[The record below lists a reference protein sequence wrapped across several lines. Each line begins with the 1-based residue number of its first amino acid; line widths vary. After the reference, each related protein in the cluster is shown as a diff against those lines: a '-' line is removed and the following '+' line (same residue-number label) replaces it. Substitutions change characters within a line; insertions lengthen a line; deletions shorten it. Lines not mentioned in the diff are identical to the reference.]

1 MHPSVVNVS
10 LSGEQPVA
18 DWYIPIVAPFF
29 PSVRWNSGGS
39 DVWLSFDDGPHRI
52 ATPAVLDSL
61 QQERV
66 SAMFF
71 LLGQNA
77 ELYPDLVR
85 RIHDDGHV
93 VGNHGDEHRPVWF
106 RARKTIISRLRRASA
121 AIEQAGG
128 GRPVTFR
135 PPYGRLDPST
145 PVAARGAGLT
155 TTMFSVNSWDFSG
168 GDVASIVDRVLRR
181 TRPGDI
187 ILLHD
192 NDRTST
198 FAGQLVTDL
207 IRRGR
212 NAGLTF
218 GKPIA

>member
-1 MHPSVVNVS
+1 M
-10 LSGEQPVA
+10 A
-18 DWYIPIVAPFF
+18 DWYIPIVATFF
-29 PSVRWNSGGS
+29 PSVRWNSGSS
-39 DVWLSFDDGPHRI
+39 DIWLTFDDGPHPI

-61 QQERV
+61 QREGV
-66 SAMFF
+66 NAMFF

-77 ELYPDLVR
+77 ELHPDVVR
-85 RIHDDGHV
+85 RIRDEGHV
-93 VGNHGDEHRPVWF
+93 IGIHADEHRPVWF
-106 RARKTIISRLRRASA
+106 RARKTIVSRLRRASDS
-121 AIEQAGG
+121 IELAGG
-128 GRPVTFR
+128 GRPATFR
-135 PPYGRLDPST
+135 PPYGKLDPST

-168 GDVASIVDRVLRR
+168 GAVASIVDRVLRR

-192 NDRTST
+192 NDHTST